1 MTFREKLKKEHLEY
15 IRDRDSDEYIGGCR
29 GCPYQYG
36 YEDHTGCNGRVC
48 AECWDREIPGT
59 EEKPETNN
67 IPVDMAALGTFI
79 KEIAK
84 DPNLYISIGI
94 GKGMLNIG
102 ITHTS
107 KED

>member
-1 MTFREKLKKEHLEY
+1 MTFREKLAKEHPDN
-15 IRDRDSDEYIGGCR
+15 IDEDYCGGCY
-29 GCPYQYG
+29 GCPSSYD
-36 YEDHTGCNGRVC
+36 YEPAHNCSSEKHKCT
-48 AECWDREIPGT
+48 ECWNREMPGT

-79 KEIAK
+79 REIAK

-94 GKGMLNIG
+94 GHGTLNIG

-107 KED
+107 EED

>member
-1 MTFREKLKKEHLEY
+1 MTFREKLAKEY
-15 IRDRDSDEYIGGCR
+15 PDKVDEDYCGGCY
-29 GCPYQYG
+29 GCPFSYD
-36 YEDHTGCNGRVC
+36 YEPAHACSSEKHKCT
-48 AECWDREIPGT
+48 ACWDRTIPGT
-59 EEKPETNN
+59 EEKPETND
-67 IPVDMAALGTFI
+67 IHVDMAALGTFI